1 MDCEKKIDL
10 LFGELEEAAD
20 VLGSLEDMKLSLLNS
35 KAWQDWLE
43 EMNGSYIS
51 EQPLRPQKNFHE
63 ILTEAQSILTK
74 KIKATK
80 FCSFR
85 NLLRENIGFTA
96 PHDQQEKLRALRPDI
111 VVVTQEHL
119 RSNPPV
125 YGEFRCV
132 MEHKRGIKVMQ
143 NSTAI
148 QESLVRSLQTFNDN
162 FLRHYLYSVF
172 VAGTKLR
179 LFRLHRGGIV
189 YYDADVDIENNP
201 ETFMKFVAWLSFA
214 SPEQLGYGKDF
225 DSIGGVRFQCE
236 WNNPSRRPKAEVL
249 DSRGTTVWTVKCPEQ
264 FSLNDLKTTTLDE
277 SLAQLNLDDKT
288 PRILETQRAILKMQW
303 AYETRTT
310 TEAEFLRE
318 ISDMPGVPKLIAE
331 CTGASTKDFSDPD
344 SGTERIPL
352 IANHTPTISITSSAY
367 ETSKDGSKNTS
378 TKHSVTTQIPT
389 TKQLITND
397 PIPRQQRWILISYC
411 GASIDDIS
419 DEIIS
424 SKPFTPVD
432 RIRALRSVINR
443 ICKLF
448 CRKRR
453 IVHRDISAANIRI
466 APRPPASESKHPIG
480 SGDSADGNL
489 IDFDMASYW
498 ATEGSGTKSRTG
510 TPVYMAA
517 NILCSKNPPTCHLP
531 WYDIE
536 SVFWVLL
543 IGEAKRSGEP
553 DVIEFSAGVDLRTLG
568 LLKLELLVIDW
579 LELKERDFMQ
589 GPVGKLLCRMR
600 RFLFDNNWEPIREQD
615 SSIAFDISYGAERF
629 KTQGKGDQKECAED
643 MATAL
648 KKA

>member
-1 MDCEKKIDL
+1 MSSKQFCAGTVKDRGQDRQCHNRVGSNQIFCHHHRGQSINTSHSGIATEHTPPQSPVDLQSTHATTHEATPLKANQQSITNGNISTRCAVFSANLEELTLVNMDCEKKIDL

-214 SPEQLGYGKDF
+214 SSEQLGYGKDF

-310 TEAEFLRE
+310 TEADFLRD
-318 ISDMPGVPKLIAE
+318 ISNMPGVPKLIAE

-367 ETSKDGSKNTS
+367 
-378 TKHSVTTQIPT
+378 
-389 TKQLITND
+389 
-397 PIPRQQRWILISYC
+397 
-411 GASIDDIS
+411 
-419 DEIIS
+419 
-424 SKPFTPVD
+424 
-432 RIRALRSVINR
+432 
-443 ICKLF
+443 
-448 CRKRR
+448 
-453 IVHRDISAANIRI
+453 
-466 APRPPASESKHPIG
+466 
-480 SGDSADGNL
+480 
-489 IDFDMASYW
+489 
-498 ATEGSGTKSRTG
+498 
-510 TPVYMAA
+510 
-517 NILCSKNPPTCHLP
+517 
-531 WYDIE
+531 
-536 SVFWVLL
+536 
-543 IGEAKRSGEP
+543 
-553 DVIEFSAGVDLRTLG
+553 
-568 LLKLELLVIDW
+568 
-579 LELKERDFMQ
+579 
-589 GPVGKLLCRMR
+589 
-600 RFLFDNNWEPIREQD
+600 
-615 SSIAFDISYGAERF
+615 
-629 KTQGKGDQKECAED
+629 
-643 MATAL
+643 
-648 KKA
+648 